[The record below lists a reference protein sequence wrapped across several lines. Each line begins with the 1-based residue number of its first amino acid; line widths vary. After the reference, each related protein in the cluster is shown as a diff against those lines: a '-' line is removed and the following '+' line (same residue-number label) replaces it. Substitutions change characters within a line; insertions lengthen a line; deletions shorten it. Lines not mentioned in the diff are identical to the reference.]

1 MKKGAIVMSTSALKT
16 TMKRVNGDSITPII
30 IFNRLRGVHK
40 FFWEGAQ
47 HIDQKE
53 RYTYI
58 GVNPVKSYTG
68 IDETVIEY
76 DYYTNESF
84 VYKGELFEILKK
96 IIPQQTNET
105 EFEFAGGLLGFMSY
119 NAMVPQCKA
128 NECEI
133 NLPHMQFSLY
143 DTVIIYDHFKEEVI
157 LIHSDLTGIDAHEQF
172 AKLEKQIFTP
182 IDEEPHAYE
191 LSSFYSEMSDVQY
204 GDLVRQ
210 AQRFIEEGEV
220 KQLVLSRQF
229 IADFAGNAFSL
240 YRELRKSTKAPNM
253 YFLEYD
259 GYYMIGAS
267 PKEFLRID
275 DDNITVTPVTGA
287 RPRGSNA
294 REDVQMELT
303 LLQNAKEI
311 NSHNLLVD
319 MTMKDLSDICVP
331 SAVVLS
337 EYMKPMQFMH
347 SIRLATEINGKL
359 HPETH
364 PVDALRKLAPPA
376 ASSGVP
382 KERASEII
390 KEIETVPRA
399 FYGGV
404 IGQFSLNKKVNFSL
418 LQQTMVIK
426 NQKAYT
432 QAGANIL
439 ADTIDIDAIVETRK
453 KIEAFLLLDSNK
465 V

>member
-1 MKKGAIVMSTSALKT
+1 MMSTSALKT
-16 TMKRVNGDSITPII
+16 TIKRVDGDSITPII

-40 FFWEGAQ
+40 FFFEGQ
-47 HIDQKE
+47 QVGEKE
-53 RYTYI
+53 RFTYI

-68 IDETVIEY
+68 TDETVIEY

-96 IIPQQTNET
+96 VIPPQTNET
-105 EFEFAGGLLGFMSY
+105 QFEFSGGMIGFISY
-119 NAMVPQCKA
+119 NAIVPQSKA

-143 DTVIIYDHFKEEVI
+143 DTVIVYDHYKEEVI
-157 LIHSDLTGIDAHEQF
+157 FIHNDLTGIDAHERF
-172 AKLEKQIFTP
+172 TILEKQIFTAV
-182 IDEEPHAYE
+182 DEEPHSYE
-191 LSSFYSEMSDVQY
+191 LSSFYSEMSDAQY

-210 AQRFIEEGEV
+210 AQRFIEEDEV
-220 KQLVLSRQF
+220 KQLVVSRRF
-229 IADFAGNAFSL
+229 TADFTGNAFSL

-259 GYYMIGAS
+259 GYCIIGAS
-267 PKEFLRID
+267 PKEYLRID
-275 DDNITVTPVTGA
+275 GDNIAVTPVTGA

-294 REDVQMELT
+294 REDIQMELT

-319 MTMKDLSDICVP
+319 MTTKDLSEICVP
-331 SAVVLS
+331 TAIALD

-347 SIRLATEINGKL
+347 SIRLVTEIKGKL
-359 HPETH
+359 QTETH
-364 PVDALRKLAPPA
+364 PVDALRKLVPPA

-390 KEIETVPRA
+390 QEIEVVPRA

-404 IGQFSLNKKVNFSL
+404 IGRFSLNKKVNFSL

-426 NQKAYT
+426 EQKAYT

-439 ADTIDIDAIVETRK
+439 ADTIDIDAIVETRN
-453 KIEAFLLLDSNK
+453 KIEAFLLLDSN
-465 V
+465 